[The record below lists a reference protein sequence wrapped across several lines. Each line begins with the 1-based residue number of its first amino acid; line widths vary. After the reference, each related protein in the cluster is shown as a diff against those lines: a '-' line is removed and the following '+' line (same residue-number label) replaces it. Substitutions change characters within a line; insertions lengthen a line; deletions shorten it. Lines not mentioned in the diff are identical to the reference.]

1 MKATI
6 KKKVGF
12 LAHVQ
17 VNPLFGPSSS
27 LRSMLSLEH
36 FTLELY
42 GSMITQVL
50 PCAENISA
58 FLGASIN
65 FSIYKFRIKFIILE
79 ISVASKI

>member
-1 MKATI
+1 MEANI

-12 LAHVQ
+12 LGHVQ

-42 GSMITQVL
+42 ESIITQVL
-50 PCAENISA
+50 PCEEMFQIFWRNRNLKKWYNS
-58 FLGASIN
+58 F
-65 FSIYKFRIKFIILE
+65 
-79 ISVASKI
+79 KI